1 MGIIV
6 PNGVTTGFY
15 PLPETAIRLAAKP
28 EINSIPAGLFEFK
41 PVIPT
46 LNPVIKSM
54 LDSFGGGSFGTDVV
68 PKYISPYDICQFD
81 FQSIPLWLL
90 SGAHPLYGP
99 GGHYI
104 LNVDVQGP
112 IACMLEDPLP
122 STESIKDT
130 LRSLGKFLR
139 VGISPWWA
147 PGPLF
152 IEPFI
157 TTSNVQPPLLPS
169 PVSQSPAGTGIG
181 YPLFT
186 SRINGY
192 YTDRNFWDRQWIL
205 QERDVIA
212 KYNSFGRF
220 TKPWKPG
227 REQLPLDE
235 LSINQFQPSAINPYT
250 WFSSNLITAG
260 CAEDVM
266 LPYIRCADQILQYKP
281 TEIRAL
287 RFYYIVNIQTAF
299 YKAYKPFPPFFE
311 PPPPVILEN
320 YPYLCHM
327 TVDAQHDILSIFKLL
342 CSQQLVGG
350 CTSREFE
357 NLSEVKQPTPDDT
370 LESECFT
377 DITDFNTYNEELRQ
391 GFEQQLQELREM
403 DTI

>member
-1 MGIIV
+1 M
-6 PNGVTTGFY
+6 
-15 PLPETAIRLAAKP
+15 
-28 EINSIPAGLFEFK
+28 
-41 PVIPT
+41 
-46 LNPVIKSM
+46 
-54 LDSFGGGSFGTDVV
+54 
-68 PKYISPYDICQFD
+68 
-81 FQSIPLWLL
+81 
-90 SGAHPLYGP
+90 
-99 GGHYI
+99 
-104 LNVDVQGP
+104 NVDVEGP

-122 STESIKDT
+122 SKESIQET

-147 PGPLF
+147 PGLF

-157 TTSNVQPPLLPS
+157 TTSNVQPPALPS
-169 PVSQSPAGTGIG
+169 PVSQTPAGTGNG

-227 REQLPLDE
+227 REQFPLDE
-235 LSINQFQPSAINPYT
+235 LSINQFQPSGITPFT

-266 LPYIRCADQILQYKP
+266 LPYIRCADQILSYKP

-287 RFYYIVNIQTAF
+287 RFYYVVNIQTAF
-299 YKAYKPFPPFFE
+299 YKQYKPFPPFFE

-327 TVDAQHDILSIFKLL
+327 TVDAQHDILSIFKLI

-357 NLSEVKQPTPDDT
+357 NLSEVKQPAPDDT
-370 LESECFT
+370 LQSECFT

-391 GFEQQLQELREM
+391 TFEQKLQDLREM
-403 DTI
+403 EGI